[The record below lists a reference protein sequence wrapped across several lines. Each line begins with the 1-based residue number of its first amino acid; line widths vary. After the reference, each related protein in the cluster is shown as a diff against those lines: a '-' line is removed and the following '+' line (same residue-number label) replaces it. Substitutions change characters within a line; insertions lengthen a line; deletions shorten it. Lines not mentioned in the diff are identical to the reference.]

1 LARCFPDMRLDI
13 NLASQRYEDSRQFW
27 TYWGTGLALLGL
39 STVLLV
45 FLAVNG
51 FIEGHRDR
59 QQLAKFKAQ
68 LAEFDREK
76 TQAESMLNAP
86 QNRIVRD
93 RSRFLNNLFERKAF
107 SWTLAFEQ
115 LEQVMPAHLHVISIH
130 PGISA
135 DNNLELRLIVGG
147 ETREQA
153 LDLVRKME
161 NSKHFKQTH
170 IESEKFSDTE
180 NGNRSNN
187 DRVQFDIN
195 ALYVPATDG
204 AASSGGIN

>member
-1 LARCFPDMRLDI
+1 MRLNI
-13 NLASQRYEDSRQFW
+13 NLASQPYEDSRQFW
-27 TYWGTGLALLGL
+27 TYWGTGLALLTL
-39 STVLLV
+39 TTALLL

-51 FIEGHRDR
+51 FIEGSRDR
-59 QQLAKFKAQ
+59 QQLAKLKTQ
-68 LAEFDREK
+68 LAEFDHERS
-76 TQAESMLNAP
+76 QAEAMLNQP

-93 RSRFLNNLFERKAF
+93 RSRFLNDLFERKAF

-130 PGISA
+130 PGISP

-161 NSKHFKQTH
+161 NSKHFRQTH
-170 IESEKFSDTE
+170 IESETFSDSE
-180 NGNRSNN
+180 NGNSGNN
-187 DRVQFDIN
+187 DRVRFDIN
-195 ALYVPATDG
+195 AFYVPSTG
-204 AASSGGIN
+204 NGASSGGMN

>member
-1 LARCFPDMRLDI
+1 MRLNI
-13 NLASQRYEDSRQFW
+13 NLASQPYEDSQQFW
-27 TYWGTGLALLGL
+27 TYWGTGLALLAL
-39 STVLLV
+39 TTALLV

-51 FIEGHRDR
+51 FIEGSRDR
-59 QQLAKFKAQ
+59 QQLAKLKTQ
-68 LAEFDREK
+68 LAEFDHERN
-76 TQAESMLNAP
+76 QAEAMLNQP

-93 RSRFLNNLFERKAF
+93 RSRFLNDLFERKAF

-135 DNNLELRLIVGG
+135 DNNLELRLVVGG

-161 NSKHFKQTH
+161 NSKHFKQTR
-170 IESEKFSDTE
+170 IDSEKFENPE
-180 NGNRSNN
+180 NGNNSNT

-195 ALYVPATDG
+195 AFYVPSTDNRI
-204 AASSGGIN
+204 SSGGIN